1 MNQIGNGLY
10 IAGHHEDA
18 LIVREAEL
26 AMMRR
31 MEGPGREYNMLIAQ
45 GNLAIT
51 YNRLLRFEEALRL
64 RREVFSGL
72 LNLHGDQHFDTLREA
87 NNLATSLVNLK
98 RFEEAK
104 SLLRKS
110 IPVARRV
117 LGEGDQLTLTLR
129 WAYANALFSGESA
142 TLDDLR
148 EAVTTLEDAERTARR
163 LLGGTHPTTVDI
175 GRSLRVMRAALRVRE
190 NSV

>member
-104 SLLRKS
+104 SLLRKTM
-110 IPVARRV
+110 PVARRV
-117 LGEGDQLTLTLR
+117 LGEGNIVTLR
-129 WAYANALFSGESA
+129 MSRTHTKALSEDPAA

-148 EAVTTLEDAERTARR
+148 EAVATMGEIERTARR
-163 LLGGTHPTTVDI
+163 MLGGAHPRTVDMEQ
-175 GRSLRVMRAALRVRE
+175 SLRNARAISGIRRL
-190 NSV
+190 SK

>member
-1 MNQIGNGLY
+1 MADVGPLSRRVRHRVERRVPRVLLRFVGGEEREVLPPHVARELRDVLLVADAQIHTWACWKTYLGRPETANARGFAMNQIGNGLY

-72 LNLHGDQHFDTLREA
+72 LICT
-87 NNLATSLVNLK
+87 
-98 RFEEAK
+98 
-104 SLLRKS
+104 
-110 IPVARRV
+110 I
-117 LGEGDQLTLTLR
+117 
-129 WAYANALFSGESA
+129 
-142 TLDDLR
+142 
-148 EAVTTLEDAERTARR
+148 
-163 LLGGTHPTTVDI
+163 I
-175 GRSLRVMRAALRVRE
+175 
-190 NSV
+190 